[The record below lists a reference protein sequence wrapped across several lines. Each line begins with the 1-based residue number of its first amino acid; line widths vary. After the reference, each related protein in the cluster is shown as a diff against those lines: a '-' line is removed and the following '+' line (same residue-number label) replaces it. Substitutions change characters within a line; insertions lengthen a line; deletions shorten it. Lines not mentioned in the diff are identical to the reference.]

1 MTSFGYDIL
10 GFGSG
15 GLVEFTAEYIVYTH
29 MLDLVSMEVA
39 THVTELLIDADAIV
53 EL

>member
-1 MTSFGYDIL
+1 MFHKMCGL
-10 GFGSG
+10 

-39 THVTELLIDADAIV
+39 THVTELLIDADVIL